1 MASRILYFPSASIS
15 QAVLGQKAKLVRF
28 PLSSEVEQVVDNL
41 KNAIRYEDKVW
52 TGVGLSIAAPQIGV
66 NLSMFIIVNSRTYTQ
81 TKRWHRSFEVVIN
94 PRILEKSKET
104 SLDWEGCLSFPQTEC
119 YVERSS
125 QVAVQYC
132 NLLGKSKSLIF
143 EGLVARIFQHEI
155 DHLNGVV
162 MSKVAKNTR
171 PITYRS
177 PRNTLIKTQT

>member
-1 MASRILYFPSASIS
+1 MASRILYFPSAI
-15 QAVLGQKAKLVRF
+15 LGQKAKLVRF